1 MKNKVYLLGI
11 GGIAM
16 ANLACLLKQKGC
28 LVSGSDL
35 DTFGPS
41 AVLLKKYDITYFKD
55 HHPGHIKKFR
65 PDMVVIGNAMSR
77 GNPSLEY
84 VLNNQIPYCS
94 MPEIIKTELLSGRK
108 PIVITGTSGKTTTTA
123 LLTWILYKA
132 GLKPTAL
139 VGGIMNN
146 LNSGF
151 ISGNG
156 QYVIIE
162 GDEYNS
168 SFYDLSPKFM
178 HYQPYIGVINNIRA
192 DHLDIYGNIE
202 NILSTFKKFVNIIPS
217 NGSLILNKSNQ
228 YTPNLTNSSRA
239 KVTTFGKN
247 GNIEPKNIHY
257 HENGLSFDLISGSRS
272 KASGEIK
279 TVTSR
284 LLGQHNIENILAA
297 SAIALNIG
305 ISFKKLAE
313 GIKTFEGV
321 KRRLEIIH
329 PVRSLARAKG
339 ASLKDLGKAT
349 SCGMNQKNNTIIIDD
364 FAHNPDKVLASLS
377 ALRSHFPKHQIVAI
391 FEPRTGSSRRN
402 FFQDT
407 YTPSFKP
414 ADLVYV
420 AEPYKKSALNKKEVF
435 SSKKL
440 VSDLNKDGTEAYA
453 VKNAD
458 AIIAHIKTN
467 LLKPTVSF
475 RSFQRR
481 RKTFPT
487 IFCVMTSGDF
497 DGIHKKLVSL
507 FS

>member
-1 MKNKVYLLGI
+1 MKKKVYFLGI

-16 ANLACLLKQKGC
+16 ANLACLLKSKGY

-41 AVLLKKYDITYFKD
+41 VVLLKKHGINYFKA
-55 HHPGHIKKFR
+55 HHPNHIKKFR

-217 NGSLILNKSNQ
+217 NGLIILNKHDKNTSHLITSIRSRIKTFGRNGDVW
-228 YTPNLTNSSRA
+228 TTNSIDS
-239 KVTTFGKN
+239 TSD
-247 GNIEPKNIHY
+247 
-257 HENGLSFDLISGSRS
+257 GLSF
-272 KASGEIK
+272 
-279 TVTSR
+279 V
-284 LLGQHNIENILAA
+284 
-297 SAIALNIG
+297 
-305 ISFKKLAE
+305 
-313 GIKTFEGV
+313 
-321 KRRLEIIH
+321 
-329 PVRSLARAKG
+329 
-339 ASLKDLGKAT
+339 
-349 SCGMNQKNNTIIIDD
+349 
-364 FAHNPDKVLASLS
+364 
-377 ALRSHFPKHQIVAI
+377 
-391 FEPRTGSSRRN
+391 
-402 FFQDT
+402 
-407 YTPSFKP
+407 
-414 ADLVYV
+414 VYN
-420 AEPYKKSALNKKEVF
+420 S
-435 SSKKL
+435 
-440 VSDLNKDGTEAYA
+440 
-453 VKNAD
+453 
-458 AIIAHIKTN
+458 
-467 LLKPTVSF
+467 
-475 RSFQRR
+475 
-481 RKTFPT
+481 
-487 IFCVMTSGDF
+487 
-497 DGIHKKLVSL
+497 
-507 FS
+507 